1 MTKCFLFFFQLYKGI
16 IKKQGLMDWK
26 ILSSSTR
33 VECSKQSGDDGG
45 NNSVG

>member
-1 MTKCFLFFFQLYKGI
+1 
-16 IKKQGLMDWK
+16 MDWK

-45 NNSVG
+45 SSSSASSSRR